1 MLYEALRD
9 EIAAVAKSEGH
20 AATLAPPVAGFGAR
34 VVVAAL
40 VNPLELV
47 RTNMQAA
54 AQGSAA
60 GGGMVGALRHTV
72 HTGGVRGLYRGL
84 GAAIARDAPFS
95 AVYWSF
101 FEAAKTR
108 AATSG
113 IPLLTRGGDSPVPG
127 PPQPSM
133 LGTLLAAGC
142 GGGVAAVVTNPF
154 DVVKT
159 RIQTGTGGAA
169 AVAAVGGATATLTRA
184 RAPSMWRELATVVRS
199 QGVTGLYAGLSLR
212 LARIV
217 PATALFMTTFE
228 VVKRARWDG

>member
-1 MLYEALRD
+1 MPCLTGVQALPASAAYLVMYEALRD

-20 AATLAPPVAGFGAR
+20 AATIAPPLAGFGAR
-34 VVVAAL
+34 VVVAGL

-54 AQGSAA
+54 TVDTV
-60 GGGMVGALRHTV
+60 GGGMVGALRATV
-72 HTGGVRGLYRGL
+72 KADGVRGLYKGL

-101 FEAAKTR
+101 FEAAKSW
-108 AATSG
+108 AATSNV
-113 IPLLTRGGDSPVPG
+113 PLLTRGGDTPMPG

-133 LGTLLAAGC
+133 VGTLLAAGC
-142 GGGVAAVVTNPF
+142 GGGVAAFVTNPF

-159 RIQTGTGGAA
+159 RIQTGSVSGGSAA
-169 AVAAVGGATATLTRA
+169 PG
-184 RAPSMWRELATVVRS
+184 MWRELRTVVQQ
-199 QGVTGLYAGLSLR
+199 QGVRGLYAGLSLR

-228 VVKRARWDG
+228 VVKRASW